1 MSARQAWLA
10 ARRGVDEAEGVHAA
24 MPVSMPA
31 LGRVF
36 DIVEGRGN
44 QEAFEEAVQELGASK
59 PLVFVEG
66 CTGVAV
72 GPFAR
77 VGGTGCRLPCAG

>member
-31 LGRVF
+31 LGQVQHWADWPDVRLVM
-36 DIVEGRGN
+36 VAM
-44 QEAFEEAVQELGASK
+44 EA
-59 PLVFVEG
+59 
-66 CTGVAV
+66 
-72 GPFAR
+72 
-77 VGGTGCRLPCAG
+77 AG